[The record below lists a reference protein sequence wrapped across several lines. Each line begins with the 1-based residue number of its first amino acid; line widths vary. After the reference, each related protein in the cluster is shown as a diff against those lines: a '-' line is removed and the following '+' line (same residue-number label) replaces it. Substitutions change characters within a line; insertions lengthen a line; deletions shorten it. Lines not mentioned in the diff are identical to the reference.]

1 MRITSSQGT
10 WGDFSS
16 DAGIPAA
23 TVVVKRAHD
32 IMLDYIKEAT
42 QGLSKMSMNRI
53 RRVSMEKDEWDA
65 LQAFEDVA
73 SEQQKGYARA
83 YCKPA
88 LKSYHKK
95 KKNFDLVAA
104 HISRDVVPKILPQ
117 YDFDLPVDETSLSS
131 EQAQEN
137 RESMHKLSRDFR
149 LKATELYLKIAK
161 EEFEFQEEKLRRL
174 LGDFPQ
180 DRDEVASTPT
190 PTDEEE
196 CVEPN
201 ANHTQDDGVL
211 TQKPLPQRRTRRLI
225 TQKGSE
231 AYTKYVE
238 AALKRALLE
247 TEREILFLDERGVSE
262 TPFVLQEARDL
273 NPILRKD
280 FTLQAWSMKL
290 T

>member
-1 MRITSSQGT
+1 MRE
-10 WGDFSS
+10 FSS
-16 DAGIPAA
+16 DPGIPAA

-32 IMLDYIKEAT
+32 LMLDYIKEAT

-65 LQAFEDVA
+65 LQAFEDIA

-104 HISRDVVPKILPQ
+104 HISHDVIPKILPQ
-117 YDFDLPVDETSLSS
+117 YDFDLPVDDTSLSS

-149 LKATELYLKIAK
+149 LEATELYLKIAK

-174 LGDFPQ
+174 LDDFPQ
-180 DRDEVASTPT
+180 DRYKVPSASTV
-190 PTDEEE
+190 TDEENG
-196 CVEPN
+196 VEPI
-201 ANHTQDDGVL
+201 DDHEQGEGVL
-211 TQKPLPQRRTRRLI
+211 TQRPLPQRRIRRFI
-225 TQKGSE
+225 SHKGSE
-231 AYTKYVE
+231 LYTKYME
-238 AALKRALLE
+238 IALKRALLE
-247 TEREILFLDERGVSE
+247 TEREILFLAERGVNE

-280 FTLQAWSMKL
+280 FVLQA
-290 T
+290 